1 MRYLDEGYS
10 SLFRCALM
18 KSYAR
23 VCLLK
28 CVVSLGVWAKLHMRD
43 EVSVWDAQKAI
54 ELMTLSLTAFGLD
67 KDTGKVDVDK
77 IYTGISSSQRNQIGI
92 IKKIIEE
99 LDDGNRKKIQV
110 DEIIMNASNKGI
122 HEDKTVD
129 IIEKLKRTGDIM
141 RVDRKHIQK
150 I

>member
-1 MRYLDEGYS
+1 
-10 SLFRCALM
+10 
-18 KSYAR
+18 
-23 VCLLK
+23 
-28 CVVSLGVWAKLHMRD
+28 
-43 EVSVWDAQKAI
+43 
-54 ELMTLSLTAFGLD
+54 MTLSLTAFGVD

-77 IYTGISSSQRNQIGI
+77 IYTGISSSQRNKIGI

-99 LDDGNRKKIQV
+99 LDDGKRKKIQI
-110 DEIIMNASNKGI
+110 DEIIINASNKGI
-122 HEDKTVD
+122 HEEKTVD